1 MTLKIGYTDELTNTQ
16 YAPLAVLLF
25 LYQQQGVFAPME
37 EVQLPIRAREFCTQ
51 EKLVQ
56 VLVSIMSG
64 CVTLSEVNVRL
75 KAEHGLAQVFG
86 WKRFADQSNLS
97 RTLDELDGQSIGQ
110 LRQATAAIWQRF
122 SRVEGHCYHGKLWLD
137 YDLSGLPCGPQAQ
150 ASQKG
155 YFSGKKTVP
164 DGSWRG

>member
-25 LYQQQGVFAPME
+25 LYQQQAVFAPLD
-37 EVQLPIRAREFCTQ
+37 EVHLPIREREFRIQ
-51 EKLVQ
+51 AKLVQ
-56 VLVSIMSG
+56 VLVSILSG
-64 CVTLSEVNVRL
+64 CETLSEVNVRL
-75 KAEHGLAQVFG
+75 KAEHGLAQVLG
-86 WKRFADQSNLS
+86 WQRFADQSNLS
-97 RTLDELDGQSIGQ
+97 RTLDELDAQSIQQ
-110 LRQATAAIWQRF
+110 LRQATTAIWRRC
-122 SRVEGHCYHGKLWLD
+122 SRVGEHCYHGKLWLD
-137 YDLSGLPCGPQAQ
+137 YDLSGLPCGPHAQ

>member
-25 LYQQQGVFAPME
+25 LYQQQAVFAPLE
-37 EVQLPIRAREFCTQ
+37 EVHLPIREREFRTQ

-56 VLVSIMSG
+56 VLVSILSG
-64 CVTLSEVNVRL
+64 CETLSEVNVRL
-75 KAEHGLAQVFG
+75 KAEHRLAQVLG

-97 RTLDELDGQSIGQ
+97 RTLDELDGQSIPQ
-110 LRQATAAIWQRF
+110 LRQATAAIWRRF
-122 SRVEGHCYHGKLWLD
+122 SRVGGHCYHGKLWLD